1 MDFTRIAYGSWDG
14 RNRSTQLKEASRIL
28 FDVIVI
34 GGGITGA
41 GIALDAASRGL
52 KVLLLEKS
60 DFASGTSGKSTKLIH
75 GGLRYLKQLDFALV
89 REVGRERSILKRNAP
104 HLVYPEDMLLPV
116 YAHGSLGKWS
126 LRAALSLY
134 EALAGVE
141 KGERFRML
149 SAAEVAAHEPL
160 IHTDGLLGGALY
172 KEYRS
177 DDARLCISV
186 LKTAVH
192 YGAVAL
198 NYVKVQDFIT
208 ESGSISGLTAT
219 DETTGNSYQFKSR
232 VVVNAAGPWVDDL
245 REKAGAQSNKHLMLT
260 RGIHLVVDGGRFPLH
275 SSVYFDVGDGRMIF
289 AIPREGKVY
298 IGTTD
303 EVHRGSTDEPGY
315 TLNERNYLLAAVNR
329 CFPEIKLSAADIESA
344 WSGLRP
350 LIAERN
356 KKPSEVSRKDEIFE
370 HPNGLLSIAGGKLTG
385 YRRMAE
391 KIMKRVVAK
400 LKAKGLSNVPECKTA
415 SIGLS
420 GGEFSHSAEVEEY
433 AGIQFGEA
441 KQIGA
446 DVKTIHRWVLRYG
459 RNTEKIV
466 ELAYNLWPSVEDKSL
481 VTQMAEMAYCISEE
495 SVVFAGDFWVRRSGA
510 IYFGWPSFLE
520 NVSRFEGLFAQA
532 GCAPDE
538 VRKEQG
544 YALYREI
551 DQIVAL
557 RKLEE

>member
-1 MDFTRIAYGSWDG
+1 MDFTRIAYGAWDG
-14 RNRSTQLKEASRIL
+14 RNREAQLQQASINH

-52 KVLLLEKS
+52 TVLLLEKA
-60 DFASGTSGKSTKLIH
+60 DFGSGTSGKSTKLIH

-116 YAHGSLGKWS
+116 YVDGSLGKWS
-126 LRAALSLY
+126 LRAALTLY
-134 EALAGVE
+134 ETLAGVE
-141 KGERFRML
+141 QGERFRML

-160 IHTDGLLGGALY
+160 IHTVGLVGGAVY

-186 LKTAVH
+186 LKTAVEH
-192 YGAVAL
+192 GAMAL
-198 NYVKVQDFIT
+198 NYVEVEDFLL
-208 ESGSISGLTAT
+208 ESGKVKGVKAT
-219 DETTGNSYQFKSR
+219 DQVTGKAYTFRAK
-232 VVVNAAGPWVDDL
+232 VVVNAAGPWVDDI
-245 REKAGAQSNKHLMLT
+245 REKAGAQSDKHLLLT
-260 RGIHLVVDGGRFPLH
+260 RGIHLVLDGSLFPLR

-303 EVHRGSTDEPGY
+303 EIHDGSADKPSY
-315 TLNERNYLLAAVNR
+315 TLKERDYLLNAVKR
-329 CFPEIKLSAADIESA
+329 CFPSVKLGPGDIESA

-370 HPNGLLSIAGGKLTG
+370 HSNGLLSIAGGKLTG

-391 KIMKRVVAK
+391 KIMKRVVAR
-400 LKAKGLSNVPECKTA
+400 LKAEGVNGIPPCKTEK
-415 SIGLS
+415 ITLS
-420 GGEFSHSAEVEEY
+420 GGEFSNMAAVEEY
-433 AGIQFGEA
+433 AGIQLGEA

-446 DVKTIHRWVLRYG
+446 DAKTIHRWVLRYG
-459 RNTEKIV
+459 KNTEKIV
-466 ELAYNLWPSVEDKSL
+466 ELAYSIWPMIEDKSL
-481 VTQMAEMAYCISEE
+481 VTRMAEITYCISEE
-495 SVVFAGDFWVRRSGA
+495 SAVFGSDYWVRRSGA
-510 IYFGWPSFLE
+510 LYFGWPSLPQDI
-520 NVSRFEGLFAQA
+520 SRFEGVFFRSGA
-532 GCAPDE
+532 APE
-538 VRKEQG
+538 NVNKEQN

-551 DQIVAL
+551 DQIIAL
-557 RKLEE
+557 RKLEQ

>member
-1 MDFTRIAYGSWDG
+1 MDFTRIAYGSWDA
-14 RNRSTQLKEASRIL
+14 RKREAQLQEASKAL

-116 YAHGSLGKWS
+116 YTHGSLGRWS

-149 SAAEVAAHEPL
+149 SAAEVVKHEPL

-186 LKTAVH
+186 LKTATEH
-192 YGAVAL
+192 GAMVL
-198 NYVKVQDFIT
+198 NYARVEDFLQ
-208 ESGSISGLTAT
+208 ESGTISGVKAV
-219 DETTGNSYQFKSR
+219 DEVSGTNYTFRAK
-232 VVVNAAGPWVDDL
+232 VVVNAAGPWVDEL
-245 REKAGAQSNKHLMLT
+245 REKAWAQSNKHLMLT
-260 RGIHLVVDGGRFPLH
+260 RGIHLVVDGSRFPLH

-289 AIPREGKVY
+289 VIPREGKVY

-303 EVHRGSTDEPGY
+303 EVHKGSTDEPGY
-315 TLNERNYLLAAVNR
+315 TLNERDYLLAAVNR
-329 CFPEIKLSAADIESA
+329 CFPEVKLSGADIESA

-350 LIAERN
+350 LIAEQN

-370 HPNGLLSIAGGKLTG
+370 HSNGLLSIAGGKLTG

-400 LKAKGLSNVPECKTA
+400 LKANGLTNVPDCKTA
-415 SIGLS
+415 MITLS
-420 GGEFSHSAEVEEY
+420 GGGFSHSAAVEEF
-433 AGIQFGEA
+433 AGIQLGEA

-446 DVKTIHRWVLRYG
+446 DAQTIHRWVLRYG

-466 ELAYNLWPSVEDKSL
+466 ELAYSIWPMVEEKHL

-495 SVVFAGDFWVRRSGA
+495 SVVFAGDFWIRRSGA

-520 NVSRFEGLFAQA
+520 NVSRFEGLFAQT
-532 GCAPDE
+532 GSAPE
-538 VRKEQG
+538 VAIREQG